1 MNKTVDVAIIGGG
14 AAGVFAAINMAKN
27 NPQLSIA
34 ILEKTTQLLAKVK
47 VSGGG
52 RCNVTHACFE
62 PKELVKF
69 YPRGNKELL
78 SAFYQFQPT
87 DTINWFSERGVELKT
102 EDDGRMF
109 PTTDNSQTIIDCF
122 TKELVKYNIKV
133 IYSTK
138 LETIQKTDDGFEL
151 QTNQTT
157 ICAKKVLITTGGFN
171 KLENYN
177 FITELGIEVEAPTPS
192 LFTFNLPNNP
202 ITELQGIAISA
213 KVKILGTKFEEQG
226 ALLITHW
233 GMSGP
238 VILKLSAWASRTL
251 NEKNYEFDFMV
262 NWLMDKK
269 DDELNEIYNQNKQQY
284 GSRKVMNQFEFGL
297 PKKLAAYLIHK
308 AGISEDDKWAD
319 VSKKQL
325 NKLTEALIR
334 DTYHSSGKTTF
345 KSEFVSCGGVKLN
358 EVNFKTMESK
368 KIPDLYFAG
377 EVLDVD
383 ALTGGFN
390 FQAAWTSGW
399 IAAQDISKNI

>member
-1 MNKTVDVAIIGGG
+1 MNTIYDVIIIGGG
-14 AAGVFAAINMAKN
+14 AAGVFAAINIAN
-27 NPQLSIA
+27 NNQQLNIA
-34 ILEKTTQLLAKVK
+34 ILEKTTQLLSKVK

-78 SAFYQFQPT
+78 SAFYKFQPT
-87 DTINWFSERGVELKT
+87 DTINWFNERGVELKT

-109 PTTDNSQTIIDCF
+109 PATDNSKTIIDCF
-122 TKELVKYNIKV
+122 TKELVNYNIKV
-133 IYSTK
+133 LYSTK
-138 LETIQKTDDGFEL
+138 VETIKKTDEGFEL
-151 QTNQTT
+151 QTNLNPFKT
-157 ICAKKVLITTGGFN
+157 KKLLITTGGFN
-171 KLENYN
+171 KLEQYH
-177 FITELGIEVEAPTPS
+177 FITQLGIEVESPTPS

-202 ITELQGIAISA
+202 ITELQGIATAA
-213 KVKILGTKFEEQG
+213 KVKILGANFEDQG

-238 VILKLSAWASRTL
+238 VILKLSAWASRVL
-251 NEKNYEFDFMV
+251 NDKNYEFDFMV
-262 NWLMDKK
+262 NWLLDKK
-269 DDELNEIYNQNKQQY
+269 DDDLNEIYQQNKQQY
-284 GSRKVMNQFEFGL
+284 GSKKVINQFEFGL
-297 PKKLAAYLIHK
+297 PKKLAAYLINK
-308 AGISEDDKWAD
+308 AGIGDDDKWAD

-368 KIPDLYFAG
+368 KVPHLFFAG
-377 EVLDVD
+377 EVLDID

-390 FQAAWTSGW
+390 FQAAWTTGW
-399 IAAQDISKNI
+399 ISAQEITK